1 MCTKISFYKYVSLLE
16 FLYSISVVQCI
27 LIWWHEALWALRY
40 QCQWMNFKYHDHL
53 KYLHCTSFYIILLRS
68 AIKVPWHT
76 KNLIWWIDKD
86 FFKNMISQK
95 RVSCWLSVISFS
107 CFFIFPEKREKNVF
121 GHIYDILR
129 AKHLVSV
136 DV

>member
-95 RVSCWLSVISFS
+95 KSFMLALGN
-107 CFFIFPEKREKNVF
+107 FFQLFFHFSRETGKNVF